1 MIIYKDILKKL
12 SKSGYNTTRLR
23 REKILPESVITR
35 IRHNESISI
44 DSLNTICKLTKLP
57 VEDLMV
63 YKEDA
68 TMKKFEL
75 TKKTVE
81 ISYKNRKEIQPGCAD
96 ADTDPELLQS
106 FDSLEDAKAALK
118 KYKTDIK
125 EMSGYYLVTEYSVE
139 ENEYDV
145 DGEFLSGTK
154 IWCYSEMDRSDIEE

>member
-57 VEDLMV
+57 VKDLIV

-75 TKKTVE
+75 IKKTVE
-81 ISYKNRKEIQPGCAD
+81 ISYKNRKEIQPGCAE

-106 FDSLEDAKAALK
+106 FDSLKDAKAALK

-125 EMSGYYLVTEYSVE
+125 KMSGYYLVTEYSVE
-139 ENEYDV
+139 ENEYDE
-145 DGEFLSGTK
+145 DGEFVSGTD
-154 IWCYSEMDRSDIEE
+154 IWCYSEMDRSDIEK